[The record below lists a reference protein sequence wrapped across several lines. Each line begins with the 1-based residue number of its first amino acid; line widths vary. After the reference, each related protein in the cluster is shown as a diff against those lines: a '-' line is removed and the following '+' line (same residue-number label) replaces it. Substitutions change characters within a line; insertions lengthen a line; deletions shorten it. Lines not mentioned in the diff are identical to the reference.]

1 MNKIKI
7 LVKSQN
13 VIFDDEG
20 RPMSHGNEYIVSE
33 GKKIESYISRGI
45 VFVVKPEG
53 ENQQAEEQ
61 KQKPLQIKNSGKQD
75 TASINLEENSNG

>member
-1 MNKIKI
+1 
-7 LVKSQN
+7 
-13 VIFDDEG
+13 
-20 RPMSHGNEYIVSE
+20 MSHGNEYTVSH

-45 VFVVKPEG
+45 VAVVKPEG
-53 ENQQAEEQ
+53 ENQQVEEQ